1 ARFTPFPYPTLFRS
15 RGVFLP
21 PHPRAVG
28 FANCQAETAEPF
40 LHAPSPSRERVDW
53 AVETEPRRSVAA
65 GYIDF
70 AAGTSPH
77 SARRVTP
84 STSAPGMIHQNRHA
98 SATGGKV
105 WQHRRSR

>member
-1 ARFTPFPYPTLFRS
+1 EISAN

-28 FANCQAETAEPF
+28 EANCQAETAEPF
-40 LHAPSPSRERVDW
+40 LHAPSPSRGGGGLGCGNG
-53 AVETEPRRSVAA
+53 VATFSR
-65 GYIDF
+65 GGLYRFRD
-70 AAGTSPH
+70 GLTSH